1 MQDWR
6 LQGFLQRRNPYA
18 ATVFRL
24 YVKLLASAAGLVCA
38 LALAVAAP
46 ATARP
51 VDFELAAAGQARAA
65 SAGGALVSKQLT
77 TPRRFNLVG
86 MRWRGRAQADIE
98 LRVRSDGRWSRWAH
112 LGSHASG
119 TSDPIWVGRAGAVQY
134 RLSRPLPGLKLHFVD
149 LGRRA
154 LSSARPAARRARGA
168 AAPPFPYV
176 SRAAW
181 GASAC
186 PPRTAPTYGEVRAIH
201 VHHTVSLNDYTP
213 EEGPAIVLAVCR
225 FHRNSNGWSDVG
237 YNMLVDKYGV
247 LYEGRA
253 GGLDKAV
260 IGAQAQ
266 GFNAQTAGISNI
278 GDFTALAQTPEALS
292 AMATYIRWKL
302 PVHGQPLSGLV
313 TLTSA
318 GGSATK
324 YPAGAR
330 VTLERVI
337 GHRDTGRTACPG
349 EALYAQL
356 DELRTLVE
364 TGQPLST
371 LPTATVSATIADSN
385 IAYGELLPVGGTLVS
400 PTGLPVPGEVVD
412 VQVNNQGRW
421 RTVKRVTT
429 DANGAFA
436 AELKPRKRSYL
447 RVRWPGNATLHGA
460 SSARVLVHV
469 SPLVNIDT
477 PLLIGKRGETLAVSG
492 TVAPRKPF
500 VHLVLQQRIDG
511 RYRRV
516 GVRRVRVRQGHF
528 SASFV
533 PGFAARYRY
542 FVVVRPDLN
551 TDRAVS
557 QVVDLK
563 ATR

>member
-1 MQDWR
+1 MR
-6 LQGFLQRRNPYA
+6 
-18 ATVFRL
+18 
-24 YVKLLASAAGLVCA
+24 
-38 LALAVAAP
+38 AV
-46 ATARP
+46 
-51 VDFELAAAGQARAA
+51 
-65 SAGGALVSKQLT
+65 
-77 TPRRFNLVG
+77 
-86 MRWRGRAQADIE
+86 
-98 LRVRSDGRWSRWAH
+98 
-112 LGSHASG
+112 
-119 TSDPIWVGRAGAVQY
+119 
-134 RLSRPLPGLKLHFVD
+134 
-149 LGRRA
+149 
-154 LSSARPAARRARGA
+154 
-168 AAPPFPYV
+168 
-176 SRAAW
+176 
-181 GASAC
+181 
-186 PPRTAPTYGEVRAIH
+186 H

-225 FHRNSNGWSDVG
+225 FHRNSNGWSDIG

-278 GDFTALAQTPEALS
+278 GDHTSLPQTPEALS

-324 YPAGAR
+324 YPAGAN

-349 EALYAQL
+349 EALYTQL

-364 TGQPLST
+364 TGLPLST
-371 LPTATVSATIADSN
+371 VPAARVSATIADSR
-385 IAYGELLPVGGTLVS
+385 IAYGELVPVGGTLVS
-400 PTGLPVPGEVVD
+400 PDGLPVAGEVVD

-429 DANGAFA
+429 DANGAFGT
-436 AELKPRKRSYL
+436 EVKPRRRSYL
-447 RVRWPGNATLHGA
+447 RVRWRGSATLRGA
-460 SSARVLVHV
+460 SSARLLVHV
-469 SPLVNIDT
+469 SPLVSIDA
-477 PLLIGKRGETLAVSG
+477 PLATGRRGERLVVSG
-492 TVAPRKPF
+492 MVAPRKRF

-516 GVRRVRVRQGHF
+516 GVRRVQARRGRF
-528 SASFV
+528 SSSFV

-542 FVVVRPDLN
+542 FVVVKPDLD
-551 TDRAVS
+551 TDRGIS
-557 QVVDLK
+557 QVVDLR

>member
-1 MQDWR
+1 
-6 LQGFLQRRNPYA
+6 
-18 ATVFRL
+18 VFRL
-24 YVKLLASAAGLVCA
+24 YVKLLASAAGLVCV
-38 LALAVAAP
+38 LALAAAAP

-51 VDFELAAAGQARAA
+51 VDFELAPTEHVRAA
-65 SAGGALVSKQLT
+65 SGGGVLVSKPLT

-86 MRWRGRAQADIE
+86 MRWRGRAQPDIE
-98 LRVRSDGRWSRWAH
+98 LRVRSRGRWSRWAH

-134 RLSRPLPGLKLHFVD
+134 RLSRPLPGLRLHFVD

-154 LSSARPAARRARGA
+154 LSSARPARRRARGA

-186 PPRTAPTYGEVRAIH
+186 PPRTAPTHGEVRAVH

-225 FHRNSNGWSDVG
+225 FHRNSNGWSDIG

-278 GDFTALAQTPEALS
+278 GDHTSLPQTPEALS

-324 YPAGAR
+324 YPAGAN

-349 EALYAQL
+349 EALYTQL
-356 DELRTLVE
+356 AELRTLVE
-364 TGQPLST
+364 TGVPLST
-371 LPTATVSATIADSN
+371 VPAARVSATIADSR
-385 IAYGELLPVGGTLVS
+385 IAYGELVPVGGTLVS
-400 PTGLPVPGEVVD
+400 PDGLPVAGEVVD

-421 RTVKRVTT
+421 RTVNRVTT
-429 DANGAFA
+429 DANGAFGT
-436 AELKPRKRSYL
+436 EVKPRRRSYL
-447 RVRWPGNATLHGA
+447 RVRWRGSATLRGA
-460 SSARVLVHV
+460 SSARLLVHV
-469 SPLVNIDT
+469 SPLVSIDA
-477 PLLIGKRGETLAVSG
+477 PLATGRRGERLVVSG
-492 TVAPRKPF
+492 VVAPRKRF

-516 GVRRVRVRQGHF
+516 GVRRVRARRGRF
-528 SASFV
+528 SGSFV
-533 PGFAARYRY
+533 PAFATRYRY
-542 FVVVRPDLN
+542 FVVVQPDLD

-557 QVVDLK
+557 QVVDLRV
-563 ATR
+563 AR